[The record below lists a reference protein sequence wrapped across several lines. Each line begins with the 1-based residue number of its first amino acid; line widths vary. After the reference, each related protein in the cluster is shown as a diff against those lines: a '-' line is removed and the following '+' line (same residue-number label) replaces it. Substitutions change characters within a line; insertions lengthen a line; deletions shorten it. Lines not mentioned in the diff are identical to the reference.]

1 MNRIRFFF
9 LLPILLAA
17 SCAPEATGPVA
28 VETAPAAQPAI
39 TEEGRAALDAFI
51 EETVADRGVPKVVAM
66 VANADGCPASTII
79 PVDDN

>member
-39 TEEGRAALDAFI
+39 TEEGRDALDAFI